1 MNIYKSGLHPKG
13 CWMQCVWTNNRWERA
28 HPFHRPSRSCC
39 ISPSINKRKYAKIQ
53 KWLNSS
59 WRIRSPP
66 PPHILHPLHPQWA
79 ICITGKIPTCTILSP
94 SSRPTCVHPAIQ
106 ACDPLTN
113 DVWVE
118 SYLDK
123 LLKIMLVAVF
133 PRWPLLEKH
142 LFLKLMYMN
151 IGENL

>member
-1 MNIYKSGLHPKG
+1 MCPRRWNHLKNIALFIWIFTNQVCIPRGVECNACWPTTGEKGLI
-13 CWMQCVWTNNRWERA
+13 R
-28 HPFHRPSRSCC
+28 F
-39 ISPSINKRKYAKIQ
+39 IDLKIQ